1 MEPKLPLLP
10 RWKPEAKEWLSRSLR
25 PRVLVSRV
33 PHSCIFFWPPTAP
46 PAMVSHAWPCHHVK
60 SWCLSPRVLWEFTE
74 TWAGRTGGLWHGD
87 SHSGQR
93 AQWQWWALQTVSSS
107 GFKLPPLLTPR
118 HPHPPRLMK
127 CFPRVCQGRSYLPQK
142 FTSHP
147 AYFLLRLV
155 RVMGKGFVEWGKL
168 MFLFCFEWFCSES
181 LLFPTSCW

>member
-10 RWKPEAKEWLSRSLR
+10 RWKLEAKEWLSRSLR

-87 SHSGQR
+87 SRSGQR

-118 HPHPPRLMK
+118 HPPPQTHEVLSQGL
-127 CFPRVCQGRSYLPQK
+127 PRPLLSLPEVHL
-142 FTSHP
+142 SP
-147 AYFLLRLV
+147 
-155 RVMGKGFVEWGKL
+155 
-168 MFLFCFEWFCSES
+168 S
-181 LLFPTSCW
+181 LLPFASCMCDGEGVLLNGGS